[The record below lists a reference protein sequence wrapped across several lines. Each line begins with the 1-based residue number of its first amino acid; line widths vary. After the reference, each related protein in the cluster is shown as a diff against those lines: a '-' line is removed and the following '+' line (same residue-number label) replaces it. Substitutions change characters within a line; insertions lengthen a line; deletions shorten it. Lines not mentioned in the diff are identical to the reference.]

1 VTGWAVVLAFFAYL
15 ILPLVGILQ
24 FTFFDG
30 PRFTLAHYLQAVSD
44 REFQTYMGHS
54 LALAAATVAV
64 TVALVTFTTYWVHTR
79 ARWLKPVL
87 EFVAFLPFVVPAVT
101 LALGL
106 IQLYSRPP
114 LVLTGTPQL
123 LTLAYGVLAMP
134 FTYRAVENALGAID
148 AQTLSEAAQSLGARW
163 TQRFLTVIVPNVWP
177 GVVSAA
183 LLTFSLVM
191 GEFTLALFLVG
202 SAYETYPLYLNQV
215 WRSDP
220 KYGAAIAI
228 LSFLITWGSS
238 VVFLAASRRAPGQV
252 QAALK

>member
-1 VTGWAVVLAFFAYL
+1 MIGRVAVGAFFVYL
-15 ILPLVGILQ
+15 ILPLVGILH

-30 PRFTLAHYLQAVSD
+30 SRLTLSHYLQAASD
-44 REFQTYMGHS
+44 GEFQAYLGHS
-54 LALAAATVAV
+54 LVLAVFTVLLSV
-64 TVALVTFTTYWVHTR
+64 SLVTFTASWVHTR
-79 ARWLKPVL
+79 ARWLKPAM

-101 LALGL
+101 LAVGL
-106 IQLYSRPP
+106 IQLYSHPP
-114 LVLTGTPQL
+114 LVLTGTASL
-123 LTLAYGVLAMP
+123 LVLSYGIVALP
-134 FTYRAVENALGAID
+134 FTYRSVENALGAID
-148 AQTLSEAAQSLGARW
+148 AQTLSEAAQSLGASWGR
-163 TQRFLTVIVPNVWP
+163 RFLTVIVPNVWP

-220 KYGAAIAI
+220 KYGAALAI